1 MAKIRM
7 EKLQAGKMAKEA
19 LLLTKTLVE
28 KHGPR
33 LVGSEAC
40 TKTAIDLQDEL
51 SKHCDSTQA
60 DRFPLNPGAFL
71 GWIKLMVVLYPL
83 ALAFLWFKL
92 PLISFLLSLAGVL
105 TMVFEFFLYRELLD
119 PFFPAATGV
128 NVHGVIE
135 PEKEVRQTV
144 IFSGHHDSARVFNF
158 YAKNPKLYI
167 FKVMGALG
175 SFLALFIIALG
186 WTLLGLSSG
195 TLFTPGLPSGVSLVM
210 LLFFTLM
217 IPVVANLWFFASN
230 EGTPGAGDNLISC
243 AMAVQLSRYF
253 SRNKDN
259 GIPLLHT
266 RLIFASFDGEEAG
279 LRGARAFYAKYKDQ
293 LLTTPAWNFNVDC
306 PYFAKDLFFLTSDI
320 NGSVKLS
327 QEMATKCV
335 TIARSMGFEA
345 KSQPIA
351 FLTGGTDAA
360 EAAKIGIHAVSLM
373 AMPWETNEVGAV
385 YHTPRDLPESIEPQV
400 VEETLSIAIRFIEQ
414 TDAAATQ
421 THSA

>member
-1 MAKIRM
+1 M

-19 LLLTKTLVE
+19 LKLTKALVD

-40 TKTAIDLQDEL
+40 MNTAKDLQEEL
-51 SKHCDSTQA
+51 AKHCDSTQA
-60 DRFPLNPGAFL
+60 DRFILHPGAFL
-71 GWIKLMVVLYPL
+71 GWIRMMVVLYPI
-83 ALAFLWFKL
+83 ALGFLWFKL
-92 PLISFLLSLAGVL
+92 PLPAFLLGLLGIVA
-105 TMVFEFFLYRELLD
+105 MVYEFFLYKELID
-119 PFFPAATGV
+119 PFFAPATGV
-128 NVHGVIE
+128 NIHGVIE

-144 IFSGHHDSARVFNF
+144 VFSGHHDSARIFNF
-158 YAKNPKLYI
+158 YSKNPKLYI

-175 SFLALFIIALG
+175 SFIALFAFAFG
-186 WTLLGLSSG
+186 WTLLALGSG
-195 TLFTPGLPSGVSLVM
+195 TLLAAGFPSGAPLIPLLLLTVM
-210 LLFFTLM
+210 L
-217 IPVVANLWFFASN
+217 PVVANLWFFASD
-230 EGTPGAGDNLISC
+230 EGTPGAGDNLIAC
-243 AMAVQLSRYF
+243 AMAVELSRYF

-259 GIPLLHT
+259 GFPLAHT

-279 LRGARAFYAKYKDQ
+279 LRGARAFYSKYKDQ
-293 LLTTPAWNFNVDC
+293 LLATPTWNFNVDC

-360 EAAKIGIHAVSLM
+360 EAAKVGIRAVSLM

-385 YHTPRDLPESIEPQV
+385 YHTPRDLPESIEPLV

-414 TDAAATQ
+414 TDAAV
-421 THSA
+421 

>member
-1 MAKIRM
+1 MTKVRM

-19 LLLTKTLVE
+19 LLLTKALVD

-40 TKTAIDLQDEL
+40 KNTAMDLQDEL

-60 DRFPLNPGAFL
+60 DRFSLHPGAFL
-71 GWIKLMVVLYPL
+71 GWIKLMVVLYPI
-83 ALAFLWFKL
+83 ALGFLWFRL
-92 PLISFLLSLAGVL
+92 PLFSFLLSLVGML
-105 TMVFEFFLYRELLD
+105 SMIFEFFLYRELLD
-119 PFFPAATGV
+119 PFFPSVTGV

-175 SFLALFIIALG
+175 SFIGLFLIAFVWMVYDLG
-186 WTLLGLSSG
+186 PR
-195 TLFTPGLPSGVSLVM
+195 TLFATGGPAGISLAILLLLTAM
-210 LLFFTLM
+210 L
-217 IPVVANLWFFASN
+217 PVVANLWFFASD

-259 GIPLLHT
+259 GIPLAHT

-279 LRGARAFYAKYKDQ
+279 LRGARAFYAKYKNQ
-293 LLTTPAWNFNVDC
+293 LVTTPTWNFNVDC

-345 KSQPIA
+345 KSQPVA

-360 EAAKIGIHAVSLM
+360 EAAKVGIHAVSLM

-414 TDAAATQ
+414 TDAAVQPPTV
-421 THSA
+421 

>member
-1 MAKIRM
+1 MAKVRM
-7 EKLQAGKMAKEA
+7 TKLQAGKMAKEA
-19 LLLTKTLVE
+19 LRLTKELVD
-28 KHGPR
+28 KYGPR

-40 TKTAIDLQDEL
+40 MNTANDLQDEFA
-51 SKHCDSTQA
+51 KHCDSTQA
-60 DRFPLNPGAFL
+60 DRFTLHPGAFL
-71 GWIKLMVVLYPL
+71 GWIRLMVVLYPF

-92 PLISFLLSLAGVL
+92 PLFAFLLGLAGVVV
-105 TMVFEFFLYRELLD
+105 MVFEFLLYRELID
-119 PFFPAATGV
+119 PFFPSVTGV

-158 YAKNPKLYI
+158 YDKNPHLYI
-167 FKVMGALG
+167 FKVLGALG
-175 SFLALFIIALG
+175 SFLVLFLLAFVWTLMALG
-186 WTLLGLSSG
+186 SG
-195 TLFTPGLPSGVSLVM
+195 TLFDAGGPSGVLLIILAILTAM
-210 LLFFTLM
+210 L
-217 IPVVANLWFFASN
+217 PVVANLWFFASDK
-230 EGTPGAGDNLISC
+230 GTPGAGDNLIAC
-243 AMAVQLSRYF
+243 AMAVELSRYF

-259 GIPLLHT
+259 GIPLVHT

-279 LRGARAFYAKYKDQ
+279 LRGARAFYAKYKNQ
-293 LLTTPAWNFNVDC
+293 LLTASTWNFNVDC

-327 QEMATKCV
+327 QEMATQCV

-360 EAAKIGIHAVSLM
+360 EAARVGIRAVSLM
-373 AMPWETNEVGAV
+373 AMPWDTKEVSAV

-414 TDAAATQ
+414 ADAA
-421 THSA
+421 SV